1 MPVERW
7 IPVAI
12 IVAGVVAGLL
22 GVNRLPILAF
32 EAGAG
37 LVYGLLVPSKVVP
50 RLLPS
55 GTVVGRLLSG
65 TVGAVA
71 FPALT
76 MLLLVLARV
85 LALLAK
91 ALLALLI
98 ILALAL
104 ALYYV
109 ISKLYHGPSGDRR

>member
-1 MPVERW
+1 M
-7 IPVAI
+7 AI
-12 IVAGVVAGLL
+12 IIAGVVAGLL
-22 GVNRLPILAF
+22 DVDCLPILAF

-37 LVYGLLVPSKVVP
+37 LVYGLLVPPKRVVP

-76 MLLLVLARV
+76 MLLLALARA

-91 ALLALLI
+91 VLLMLLI

-109 ISKLYHGPSGDRR
+109 IGKLYHGPSGDRR